1 MRLINSLSFR
11 LTLIYVALFGL
22 SVLLLMGAY
31 YWVSIQRPTEQ
42 VKAEIR
48 RDAGLLVTLD
58 AAQGRAALIRALE
71 RRRSGRDAPR
81 MAFHA
86 LLNADETVV
95 TRNLPSWPRT
105 HGGEWLRI
113 EADIYHEGDEVDHE
127 ALVLDQ
133 LLADGSRLLIGRD
146 IEDIDDREEGV
157 NAAMIWLSV
166 LTMLLAIGGGLFM
179 SRAIGRRVEAIGAAA
194 RTVID
199 GDLSRR
205 VPVRGTGDDFDILS
219 VTLNRMLERIEDLV
233 ESVRRVSDS
242 VAHELRTPLVRL
254 HADLADL
261 QGADEGRRGAL
272 LASALAET
280 ERLRNVFDAVLRIA
294 RIEAGRHQVDL
305 RPLDL
310 SAILTDAIELYQPEA
325 DERGIL
331 VRADIA
337 PGVTVTGDADLLFQA
352 ICNLLDNAIK
362 YTAVGGAVSIDI
374 REDGTGVIMVISDNG
389 PGIAADLREKVFER
403 FYRVDQTNGVPGFG
417 LGLALVRGIAA
428 LHRSDIRLSD
438 AEPGLRLSWRFARR

>member
-48 RDAGLLVTLD
+48 HDAGLLVTLD

-71 RRRSGRDAPR
+71 RRRSGRNATR

-105 HGGEWLRI
+105 RGGEWLRI

-261 QGADEGRRGAL
+261 QGADEARRGAL

-403 FYRVDQTNGVPGFG
+403 FYRADQTNGVPGFG

-438 AEPGLRLSWRFARR
+438 AEPGLRLSWRFAQR